1 MRLESL
7 RLVDFKNYESAM
19 LRFQG
24 SIHCLLGKN
33 GSGKTNLL
41 EAIYYLCFTRGPRGG
56 SDVSCIRNGKAQFVI
71 EGRFRKEDKPHEVVC
86 TFSSGEKK
94 LVSED
99 GKIYSKFSD
108 HIGKYPLVLVAPNDI
123 ELIWDGPELRRRYVD
138 TLLSQTDP
146 EYLRQLI
153 LYQSVLRQRNG
164 LLKMSQERGAID
176 RDLLHTYDTQL
187 MTAGTYIF
195 SARETLVKRII
206 PVLTSQYSFLVDGR
220 DEQVGI
226 LYTSDLATLDFGLEL
241 SSRLER
247 DRILGRTSV
256 GIHRDDFNFQLMNQS
271 LKEWGSQGQQKSFLI
286 ALKLAEFRLLEEK
299 NRFKPL
305 LLLDD
310 IFDKLDDDRIHRLMD
325 LISAGSFG
333 QIFIT
338 DARPE
343 RSEEMLRRIGVK
355 SQNFQVEDGKIQDRD
370 QNTIQV
376 I

>member
-7 RLVDFKNYESAM
+7 RLVDFKNYTSAM
-19 LRFQG
+19 LEFHG

-56 SDVSCIRNGKAQFVI
+56 SDGSCIRNGRGQFVV
-71 EGRFRKEDKPHEVVC
+71 EGRCRKEDRPHDVVC
-86 TFSSGEKK
+86 TFSSGDKK

-99 GKIYSKFSD
+99 GKVYSKFSD

-138 TLLSQTDP
+138 TLLSQTDQ

-164 LLKMSQERGAID
+164 LLKMSQERGVID
-176 RDLLHTYDTQL
+176 RDLLHTYDAQL
-187 MTAGTYIF
+187 IAAGTYIF

-206 PVLTSQYSFLVDGR
+206 PVLTEQYSFLVGGS

-226 LYTSDLATLDFGLEL
+226 LYTSDLAAFDFGSEL
-241 SSRLER
+241 SGRLER

-256 GIHRDDFNFQLMNQS
+256 GIHRDDFNFQLMNQP
-271 LKEWGSQGQQKSFLI
+271 LKDWGSQGQQKSFLI
-286 ALKLAEFRLLEEK
+286 ALKLAEFKLLEEK

-343 RSEEMLRRIGVK
+343 RSAEMLRRIGVK
-355 SQNFQVEDGKIQDRD
+355 SQNFQVEGGMIL
-370 QNTIQV
+370 TS
-376 I
+376 